1 MNDDVV
7 SGEGLREITNTSSPL
22 ARTDSERLLVL
33 EVELRNV
40 RIDMARANGRGHNM
54 VNEMQK
60 FVALEQ
66 QCATNLTNVLAQL
79 TKLDAIV
86 TGLVQAHAK
95 GEGVWFTLVRV
106 GNVFIGAALIFGALS
121 GKIRFTF

>member
-1 MNDDVV
+1 MNDAIAP
-7 SGEGLREITNTSSPL
+7 GEGLREISNTVSPL

-40 RIDMARANGRGHNM
+40 RIDMARASGRGHTL

-79 TKLDAIV
+79 TKLDAVV
-86 TGLVQAHAK
+86 TGLVHSHAK
-95 GEGVWFTLVRV
+95 GEGIWFTIARV
-106 GNVFIGAALIFGALS
+106 GNALIGAALIFGALS
-121 GKIRFTF
+121 GKIQFNF